1 MDPIIVR
8 GGGDVATGSIYE
20 LCRAGYHVI
29 ILETFRPSA
38 IRRNVSFC
46 QAVYEGKTQV
56 EGMNCVLC
64 ADFKEA
70 WDRSLTGEPSLLIDP
85 ECNSLKSYR
94 PWMLVDG
101 ILAKRNTGTTRDMGR
116 ITVALGPGF
125 SAGDDVDY
133 VIETKRGHTLGR
145 IIDKGP
151 AIADT
156 GIPGIVG
163 GYGRE
168 RVMHSPAAGV
178 WRGGHKI
185 ADIVQKGEPI
195 AFVGTEDG
203 TDVPVYASLDGI
215 LRGIIQDGYCVRKG
229 LKVADIDPRLG
240 ELSNCFTISDKAR
253 CVGGSVLLL
262 AARAEH
268 GLLAMKP

>member
-46 QAVYEGKTQV
+46 QAVYEGKAQV
-56 EGMNCVLC
+56 EGMNCILC
-64 ADFKEA
+64 SNFEEA
-70 WDRSLTGEPSLLIDP
+70 WRRSLTGEPALIIDP
-85 ECNSLKSYR
+85 ECSSLKSYR

-101 ILAKRNTGTTRDMGR
+101 ILAKRNMGTSRDMGG

-133 VIETKRGHTLGR
+133 VIETNRGHTLGR

-151 AIADT
+151 AIPDT
-156 GIPGIVG
+156 GIPGMVG
-163 GYGRE
+163 GFGRE
-168 RVMHSPAAGV
+168 RVMHSPASGI
-178 WRGGHKI
+178 WRSVHQI

-203 TDVPVYASLDGI
+203 TDVPVNASLDGI
-215 LRGIIQDGYCVRKG
+215 LRGIIQDGYRVSKG
-229 LKVADIDPRLG
+229 LKVADIDPRLE
-240 ELSNCFTISDKAR
+240 ELNNCFTISDKAR

-262 AARAEH
+262 ASMAEH
-268 GLLAMKP
+268 GVISIKA